1 MQPAPLGGAGVLLR
15 CTGSRKRFGAVQA
28 LRDVDF
34 SIAAGRVR
42 GLVGE
47 NGAGKS
53 TLAKIIAGVIA
64 PDAGSMEFEG
74 RPIRSASADEA
85 LAQRIVTVHQDI
97 NLIPSMTVIENLL
110 LNNEPASRLGIIR
123 RRDAR
128 ETAEA
133 LLDRYE
139 IAADPEALVEELSN
153 DLRKMIQIVKAI
165 HRDPKV
171 LILDEPTSSLTSAQV
186 SVVLRLIRQ
195 LASQGVGLVLIS
207 HYLSEIFEVC
217 DDLTIMRDGEVVVD
231 RLVRDM
237 TLPQVVAAM
246 VGREVK
252 AGSRASR
259 GREPA
264 RDAAPRLSVEN
275 LTVARRAGRMRA
287 SLSARARSSGVTGLA
302 GSGLERAL
310 ARHLRRLG
318 APGDRPGHG
327 RCDRRC
333 APVEPFRLASRG
345 NRAHYQ
351 RPPARGRAARLPADR
366 EHLPADPV
374 ALRRRARRPEP
385 RDMERTTLRNIE
397 RLRIRTPGPLRAAPA
412 SFPAATSRKLLFAK
426 WLETGRRSS

>member
-1 MQPAPLGGAGVLLR
+1 M
-15 CTGSRKRFGAVQA
+15 QA
-28 LRDVDF
+28 LRGVDF

-53 TLAKIIAGVIA
+53 TLAKIIAGVNA

-74 RPIRSASADEA
+74 RPTRSASVDEA
-85 LAQRIVTVHQDI
+85 LNQRIVTVHQDI
-97 NLIPSMTVIENLL
+97 NLISSMTVIENLL
-110 LNNEPASRLGIIR
+110 LNNEPASRLGVIR

-128 ETAEA
+128 ETAKA

-139 IAADPEALVEELSN
+139 IAADPERPVQELSN

-231 RLVRDM
+231 RPVRDM

-252 AGSRASR
+252 TGSRASR
-259 GREPA
+259 GRKPTW
-264 RDAAPRLSVEN
+264 DAVPRLSVEN
-275 LTVARRAGRMRA
+275 LSVRGAVENA
-287 SLSARARSSGVTGLA
+287 SFVVRGGEVLGVTGLA
-302 GSGLERAL
+302 GSGLNELSRAIFGASARRPTGRVMVDATPVRAL
-310 ARHLRRLG
+310 QSFSVASG
-318 APGDRPGHG
+318 GD
-327 RCDRRC
+327 
-333 APVEPFRLASRG
+333 
-345 NRAHYQ
+345 RAHYQ
-351 RPPARGRAARLPADR
+351 RPPP
-366 EHLPADPV
+366 
-374 ALRRRARRPEP
+374 
-385 RDMERTTLRNIE
+385 
-397 RLRIRTPGPLRAAPA
+397 
-412 SFPAATSRKLLFAK
+412 
-426 WLETGRRSS
+426 

>member
-1 MQPAPLGGAGVLLR
+1 VTTPDRGKPEGEPSYRHPPAPVAGAGVLLR
-15 CTGSRKRFGAVQA
+15 CTGLAKRFGAVQA
-28 LRDVDF
+28 LRGVDF
-34 SIAAGRVR
+34 SIVAGRVR

-53 TLAKIIAGVIA
+53 TLAKIIAGVNA
-64 PDAGSMEFEG
+64 PDAGSIDYDG
-74 RPIRSASADEA
+74 RPIRAASADEA

-97 NLIPSMTVIENLL
+97 NLIPSMTVIENIL

-123 RRDAR
+123 RREAH
-128 ETAEA
+128 ETAKA

-139 IAADPEALVEELSN
+139 VAADLEAPVEDLSN

-207 HYLSEIFEVC
+207 HYLSEIFECC
-217 DDLTIMRDGEVVVD
+217 DDLTIMRDGEVVAD
-231 RLVRDM
+231 RLVSEM

-264 RDAAPRLSVEN
+264 RDAACRLSVEN
-275 LTVARRAGRMRA
+275 LTVRGALENVSFVVRVGEV
-287 SLSARARSSGVTGLA
+287 LGVTGLA
-302 GSGLERAL
+302 GSGLNELSRAIFGAS
-310 ARHLRRLG
+310 ARP
-318 APGDRPGHG
+318 ATG
-327 RCDRRC
+327 RVMVDA
-333 APVEPFRLASRG
+333 APVPPPEFRDQVQ
-345 NRAHYQ
+345 H
-351 RPPARGRAARLPADR
+351 PPP
-366 EHLPADPV
+366 
-374 ALRRRARRPEP
+374 
-385 RDMERTTLRNIE
+385 I
-397 RLRIRTPGPLRAAPA
+397 
-412 SFPAATSRKLLFAK
+412 
-426 WLETGRRSS
+426 